1 MTIHV
6 SLKEA
11 KNRLSELLRL
21 MENGQRVVVTRHG
34 VPAFEMVK
42 PRRGGIDFDAL
53 DRWKEERGLPH
64 NVVGPIPKD
73 FDDPLP
79 EDFLITPIRYP
90 DEVDEQ

>member
-6 SLKEA
+6 PFKAA
-11 KNRLSELLRL
+11 KDRLSELVRL
-21 MENGQRVVVTRHG
+21 MESGQRVVVTRHG
-34 VPAFEMVK
+34 EPAFEIVA
-42 PRRGGIDFDAL
+42 PRRGGIDFEGL

-64 NVVGPIPKD
+64 HIAGPIPED

-90 DEVDEQ
+90 GEAED